1 MLSAMTMSEQENTGT
16 VKWFSMKKGFGFIE
30 TESGE
35 EVFVHFSSITG
46 KGYRVLEPGD
56 KVTFEKI
63 PGPKGN
69 QALHVVIS
77 KPQ

>member
-1 MLSAMTMSEQENTGT
+1 MSTLRTSSPENMGT

-30 TESGE
+30 AEDGE

-46 KGYRVLEPGD
+46 KGYRVLNPGD
-56 KVTFEKI
+56 RVSFEKI

-69 QALHVVIS
+69 QAFHVQIL
-77 KPQ
+77 KLQ

>member
-1 MLSAMTMSEQENTGT
+1 MSTVRTAPPENLGV

-30 TESGE
+30 AEDGE

-46 KGYRVLEPGD
+46 KGYRVLNPGD
-56 KVTFEKI
+56 RVSFEKI

-69 QALHVVIS
+69 QAFHVQVL
-77 KPQ
+77 KAQ

>member
-1 MLSAMTMSEQENTGT
+1 MQSAVIMSGQENTGT

-46 KGYRVLEPGD
+46 RGYRVLEPGD
-56 KVTFEKI
+56 KVSFEKI

-69 QALHVVIS
+69 QAFHVVIH
-77 KPQ
+77 KN

>member
-1 MLSAMTMSEQENTGT
+1 MSSIRTASLENTGT
-16 VKWFSMKKGFGFIE
+16 VKWFSTKKGFGFIE
-30 TESGE
+30 AEDGE

-46 KGYRVLEPGD
+46 KGYRVLNPGD
-56 KVTFEKI
+56 RVSFEKI

-69 QALHVVIS
+69 QAFHVQLI

>member
-1 MLSAMTMSEQENTGT
+1 MSSIRTASLENMGT
-16 VKWFSMKKGFGFIE
+16 VKWFSTKKGFGFIE
-30 TESGE
+30 AEDGE

-46 KGYRVLEPGD
+46 KGYRVLNPGD
-56 KVTFEKI
+56 RVSFEKI

-69 QALHVVIS
+69 QAFHVQLI

>member
-1 MLSAMTMSEQENTGT
+1 MSTLRTASAENHGT
-16 VKWFSMKKGFGFIE
+16 VKWFSVKKGFGFIE
-30 TESGE
+30 AEDGE

-46 KGYRVLEPGD
+46 KGYRTLNPGD
-56 KVTFEKI
+56 RVSFEKI

-69 QALHVVIS
+69 QAFHVELL

>member
-1 MLSAMTMSEQENTGT
+1 MSTVRTASPENKGT

-30 TESGE
+30 AEDGE

-46 KGYRVLEPGD
+46 KGYRVLNPGD
-56 KVTFEKI
+56 RVSFEKI

-69 QALHVVIS
+69 QAFHVQLL

>member
-1 MLSAMTMSEQENTGT
+1 MSSLGAGTSENTGT
-16 VKWFSMKKGFGFIE
+16 VKWFSVKKGFGFIE
-30 TESGE
+30 AEDGE

-46 KGYRVLEPGD
+46 RGYRVLNAGD
-56 KVTFEKI
+56 RVTFEKI

-69 QALHVVIS
+69 QAFHVQIL

>member
-1 MLSAMTMSEQENTGT
+1 METVGTNARENTGT
-16 VKWFSMKKGFGFIE
+16 VKWFSTKKGFGFIE
-30 TESGE
+30 AEDGE

-46 KGYRVLEPGD
+46 KGYRVLNPGD
-56 KVTFEKI
+56 RVSFEKI

-69 QALHVVIS
+69 QAFHVQLL